1 MPARESRD
9 RMKSKDA
16 SKEKSEQ
23 EICGLLERS
32 FGQNNIEKDP
42 KINSNKADFLVKET
56 DVYVEVFSIKD
67 ITSDLREE
75 TPHTKNVILINLK
88 EKAEDKILD
97 RIASKILHEC
107 EQLPKGKP
115 NVLVAK
121 TEGIFVSPDDVIDAL
136 IGKPFLL
143 IDKATMNTEKKH
155 EPPLFRTEDELMNV
169 LNRISVVIA
178 YDNICP
184 HGKLCGVLGNN
195 QNNAKIPLDEKIRS
209 VFQAML
215 CEKCQSPA

>member
-1 MPARESRD
+1 
-9 RMKSKDA
+9 MKDNAKRKSA
-16 SKEKSEQ
+16 SKEKSEE
-23 EICGLLERS
+23 EIYGLLEET
-32 FGQNNIEKDP
+32 FGQDNIEKDP
-42 KINSNKADFLVKET
+42 KINSNKADFLVKGT
-56 DVYVEVFSIKD
+56 GVYVEVFSIKD

-75 TPHTKNVILINLK
+75 TPYSKNVTLINLK

-121 TEGIFVSPDDVIDAL
+121 TEGIFVSPDGVIDAL

-143 IDKATMNTEKKH
+143 IDKTTMNTEKKH

-195 QNNAKIPLDEKIRS
+195 QNNAEIPLDEKIHS
-209 VFQAML
+209 IFQTML
-215 CEKCQSPA
+215 CKECQPPA

>member
-1 MPARESRD
+1 MFELRD
-9 RMKSKDA
+9 DVKRKSA
-16 SKEKSEQ
+16 SKEKSE
-23 EICGLLERS
+23 EEVCGLLEQA
-32 FGQNNIEKDP
+32 FGHDNIEKDP
-42 KINSNKADFLVKET
+42 KINSNKADFLAKGT

-75 TPHTKNVILINLK
+75 KPYSKTVTLIDLK
-88 EKAEDKILD
+88 EKAEDKILG

-136 IGKPFLL
+136 IGKPLLL
-143 IDKATMNTEKKH
+143 IDKTTMNTEKKH
-155 EPPLFRTEDELMNV
+155 KPPPLFRTEDELMSV
-169 LNRISVVIA
+169 LNKISVVIA

-184 HGKLCGVLGNN
+184 HGKLCGALGNN
-195 QNNAKIPLDEKIRS
+195 QNNAEIRLDEKIRS

-215 CEKCQSPA
+215 CEECQSPA

>member
-1 MPARESRD
+1 
-9 RMKSKDA
+9 MKSKYA
-16 SKEKSEQ
+16 SKEKSEE
-23 EICGLLERS
+23 EIYGLLEEA
-32 FGQNNIEKDP
+32 FGRNNIEKDP
-42 KINSNKADFLVKET
+42 KIDSNKADFLVKGRG
-56 DVYVEVFSIKD
+56 VYVEVFSIKD

-75 TPHTKNVILINLK
+75 TPYSKNVTLIDLK
-88 EKAEDKILD
+88 QKAEDKILD

-107 EQLPKGKP
+107 EQLPKEKP
-115 NVLVAK
+115 NVVAK

-143 IDKATMNTEKKH
+143 IDKTTMNTEKKH
-155 EPPLFRTEDELMNV
+155 EPPLFRTEDELMNA

-195 QNNAKIPLDEKIRS
+195 QNNAEIPLDEKIRS

-215 CEKCQSPA
+215 CEKCQSST

>member
-1 MPARESRD
+1 
-9 RMKSKDA
+9 MKSKSA
-16 SKEKSEQ
+16 SKEKSEL
-23 EICGLLERS
+23 EIYGLLERA
-32 FGQNNIEKDP
+32 FGRDNIEKDP
-42 KINSNKADFLVKET
+42 KINSSKADFLVKGAG
-56 DVYVEVFSIKD
+56 VYVEVFSIKD

-75 TPHTKNVILINLK
+75 TPYTKTVKLIDLK

-143 IDKATMNTEKKH
+143 INKTTLNTEKKR
-155 EPPLFRTEDELMNV
+155 EPPLFRTEDELMNI

-178 YDNICP
+178 YDNVCS

-195 QNNAKIPLDEKIRS
+195 QNNAEIPLAKKVHS

-215 CEKCQSPA
+215 CEKC

>member
-1 MPARESRD
+1 V
-9 RMKSKDA
+9 KSKYA
-16 SKEKSEQ
+16 SKEKSEE
-23 EICGLLERS
+23 EIYGLLEEA
-32 FGQNNIEKDP
+32 FGRNNIEKDP
-42 KINSNKADFLVKET
+42 KIDSNKADFLVKGRG
-56 DVYVEVFSIKD
+56 VYVEVFSIKD

-75 TPHTKNVILINLK
+75 TPYSKNVTLIDLK
-88 EKAEDKILD
+88 QKAEDKILD

-107 EQLPKGKP
+107 EQLPKEKP
-115 NVLVAK
+115 NVVAK

-143 IDKATMNTEKKH
+143 IDKTTMNTEKKH
-155 EPPLFRTEDELMNV
+155 EPPLFRTEDELMNA

-195 QNNAKIPLDEKIRS
+195 QNNAEIPLDEKIRS

-215 CEKCQSPA
+215 CEKCQSST